1 MAESAGLVLEPHK
14 LIAGG
19 EALARHADGRAVMI
33 GGALPGER
41 VRARVTA
48 EKRDWLRAL
57 TVEVL
62 EAAPER
68 REPPC
73 PARARGCGGCDWQHV
88 AAEAQL
94 PFKLGIVE
102 EALQRTA
109 RLPGIPVSAGG
120 SVPAWSYRTTLRL
133 AVDADG
139 RPGFREAGSQRP
151 VPVTACLVAH
161 PLLDELLR
169 DLRLPGATE
178 VLLRVGARTGDR
190 LIRWTPDTLPVP
202 TTLPATTLPA
212 GVRTGPHAHVE
223 EIVAGVRL
231 RVGAD
236 SFFQSSPEAAEL
248 LVDAVRRA
256 AGEAHDW
263 GSGPVLDAFGGVGLF
278 SATVVPAERECVVV
292 ESNPSACEDAR
303 LNLAQR
309 PARVME
315 RPLERW
321 KPKRMGLVI
330 ANPARAGLGRTA
342 VGLLAETQA
351 PTLVLVSCDPVAFA
365 RDARLLT
372 EQGYRLQGC
381 EVLDLFPQTHHV
393 EVVSRFTRENDR

>member
-19 EALARHADGRAVMI
+19 EALARHADGRAAMV

-41 VRARVTA
+41 VRARVIA
-48 EKRDWLRAL
+48 QKRDWLRAL

-62 EAAPER
+62 QAAPER

-94 PFKLGIVE
+94 PFKIGIVE

-109 RLPGIPVSAGG
+109 RLPGVPVRAGG

-133 AVDADG
+133 IVDPDG
-139 RPGFREAGSQRP
+139 RPGFREAGSQRA
-151 VPVTACLVAH
+151 VPVAACLVAH
-161 PLLDELLR
+161 PLLDELLH
-169 DLRLPGATE
+169 DLRLPRATE

-202 TTLPATTLPA
+202 GALPP
-212 GVRTGPHAHVE
+212 GVRTGPHAHVD
-223 EIVAGVRL
+223 EIVAGTRL

-256 AGEAHDW
+256 AGEIDDW
-263 GSGPVLDAFGGVGLF
+263 ASGPVLDAFGGVGLF

-321 KPKRMGLVI
+321 TPKRMALVI

-351 PTLVLVSCDPVAFA
+351 PVLVLVSCDPVAFA
-365 RDARLLT
+365 RDARLLVDH
-372 EQGYRLQGC
+372 GYRLQGC

>member
-1 MAESAGLVLEPHK
+1 VAEPAGLVLEPHK

-19 EALARHADGRAVMI
+19 EALARHPDGRAVMI
-33 GGALPGER
+33 GGALPGET
-41 VRARVTA
+41 VRARVLA
-48 EKRDWLRAL
+48 EKRDWLRA
-57 TVEVL
+57 TTIEVL
-62 EAAPER
+62 DAAPER

-73 PARARGCGGCDWQHV
+73 PARARGCGGCDWQHI
-88 AAEAQL
+88 APEAQL
-94 PFKLGIVE
+94 PFKIGIVE
-102 EALQRTA
+102 EALRRTA
-109 RLPGIPVSAGG
+109 RLPDIPVHTGA
-120 SVPAWSYRTTLRL
+120 SVPPYGYRTTLRL
-133 AVDADG
+133 AIAADG
-139 RPGFREAGSQRP
+139 RPGFREAGSNR
-151 VPVTACLVAH
+151 VIAVNACPVAH
-161 PLLDELLR
+161 PLLDALLH

-190 LIRWTPDTLPVP
+190 LIRWMPDTLPVP
-202 TTLPATTLPA
+202 KALPA

-223 EIVAGVRL
+223 EVVAGVRL

-248 LVDAVRRA
+248 LIDAVRRA
-256 AGEAHDW
+256 AGDADGW
-263 GSGPVLDAFGGVGLF
+263 APGPVLDAFGGVGLF
-278 SATVVPAERECVVV
+278 SATVVPADRECIVV

-309 PARVME
+309 PARVIE

-321 KPKRMGLVI
+321 KPKRMGLAV

-393 EVVSRFTRENDR
+393 EVVSRFTRENHS